1 MHDGESG
8 PNNMKELDAIIERCI
23 KEAAIDL
30 KEFVK

>member
-23 KEAAIDL
+23 KVAAIDL